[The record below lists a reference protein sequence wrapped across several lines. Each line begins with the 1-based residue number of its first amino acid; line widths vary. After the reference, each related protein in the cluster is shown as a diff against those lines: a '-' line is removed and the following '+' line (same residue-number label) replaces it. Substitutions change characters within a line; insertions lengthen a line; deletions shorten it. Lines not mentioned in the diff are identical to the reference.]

1 MRCAVLLAPPQ
12 QEHSTTKMF
21 HRAGDPLGE
30 AHWLRRCSCSS
41 ATSHIQELLVRH
53 STWEPCAGIRSAAL
67 WWIMSDESS
76 IEGGGV
82 PEMLA
87 KLRRGDES
95 GSPRWERFAMRL
107 VVGHL
112 LAYNIPGLDKV
123 H

>member
-1 MRCAVLLAPPQ
+1 MGMRAVGAPLL
-12 QEHSTTKMF
+12 H
-21 HRAGDPLGE
+21 LG
-30 AHWLRRCSCSS
+30 AVGASLS
-41 ATSHIQELLVRH
+41 AWVLC
-53 STWEPCAGIRSAAL
+53 PGIRSAAL
-67 WWIMSDESS
+67 WWIMSNKSS
-76 IEGGGV
+76 VEGGGV

-123 H
+123 P